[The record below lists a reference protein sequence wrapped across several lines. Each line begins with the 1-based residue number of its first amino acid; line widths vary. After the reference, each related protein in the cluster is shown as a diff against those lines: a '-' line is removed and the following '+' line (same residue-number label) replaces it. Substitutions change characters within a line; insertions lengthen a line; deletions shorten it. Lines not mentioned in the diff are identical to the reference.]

1 MKSSIKVFL
10 SIMAIIAALLLCG
23 CRSIQYVPVE
33 TVKKEYVSKTDTFVK
48 RDSIYKRDSVMVTV
62 KGDTVFV
69 NSWNVTYKDRWR
81 ERIKTDTVFR
91 TDSISVP
98 YPVEKNLTKWQKM
111 KMDFGGMAMGGF
123 LFCVI
128 LSIWLVVFRGKR
140 P

>member
-10 SIMAIIAALLLCG
+10 SIIAIIAALLLCG

-69 NSWNVTYKDRWR
+69 NRWNVTYKDRWR

-91 TDSISVP
+91 TDSIRVP
-98 YPVEKNLTKWQKM
+98 YPVEKKLTMWESLKIK
-111 KMDFGGMAMGGF
+111 AGGF
-123 LFCVI
+123 IFVLFVLAII
-128 LSIWLVVFRGKR
+128 LYLSRLLVRKF
-140 P
+140 

>member
-10 SIMAIIAALLLCG
+10 SIIAIIAALLLCG

-69 NSWNVTYKDRWR
+69 NRWNVTYKDRWR

-91 TDSISVP
+91 TDSIRVP
-98 YPVEKNLTKWQKM
+98 YPVEKKLTMWESLKIK
-111 KMDFGGMAMGGF
+111 AGGF
-123 LFCVI
+123 IFVLFVLAI
-128 LSIWLVVFRGKR
+128 FLYLSRLLVRKF
-140 P
+140 

>member
-10 SIMAIIAALLLCG
+10 SIIAIIAALLLCG

-48 RDSIYKRDSVMVTV
+48 RDSVYKRDSVMVTV

-69 NSWNVTYKDRWR
+69 NRWNVTYKDRWR

-91 TDSISVP
+91 TDSIRVP
-98 YPVEKNLTKWQKM
+98 YPVEKKLTMWESLKIK
-111 KMDFGGMAMGGF
+111 AGGF
-123 LFCVI
+123 IFVLFVLAII
-128 LSIWLVVFRGKR
+128 LYLSRLLVRKF
-140 P
+140 